1 VKTLSVMKKSTKKI
15 EKPSKLVGQK
25 RGFKEVKKSPGK
37 VTQKTPPKMAKIL
50 KSTKVDKKVLRGKK
64 K

>member
-1 VKTLSVMKKSTKKI
+1 MKKSTKKI

-37 VTQKTPPKMAKIL
+37 VTQKTPPKMAKI
-50 KSTKVDKKVLRGKK
+50 
-64 K
+64 